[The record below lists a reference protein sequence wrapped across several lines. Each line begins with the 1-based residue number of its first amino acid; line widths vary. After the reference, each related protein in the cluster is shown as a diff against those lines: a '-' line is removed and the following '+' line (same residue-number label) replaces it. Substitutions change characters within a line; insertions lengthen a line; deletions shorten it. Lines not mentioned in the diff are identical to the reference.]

1 MRALGLELPRAG
13 VVQVS
18 MNVEDWEAAALHE
31 IVGRIESEAG
41 HHGAAVVGS
50 ELVGLMPA
58 GAAAAAAG
66 AMLRIDGFDESHV
79 LELRLLPEF
88 EPPAR
93 SVGEESQRQGG

>member
-1 MRALGLELPRAG
+1 
-13 VVQVS
+13 
-18 MNVEDWEAAALHE
+18 LHE
-31 IVGRIESEAG
+31 IVATIETEAG
-41 HHGAAVVGS
+41 RHGAEVVGS

-79 LELRLLPEF
+79 LELRVLSEF

-93 SVGEESQRQGG
+93 PVGDEDQRQGG